1 MKLNTDRC
9 QVPLNSQGLNTIKI
23 GNLCIKNSSCKE
35 MLRINFD
42 YKLKFTIHI
51 DRIYK
56 KASRKA
62 NAFARI
68 APYGYTETDYFNECI
83 F

>member
-1 MKLNTDRC
+1 
-9 QVPLNSQGLNTIKI
+9 
-23 GNLCIKNSSCKE
+23 

-51 DRIYK
+51 DRICK

-68 APYGYTETDYFNECI
+68 APYGYTETDYFNESI